1 MRVPRPAARIKA
13 FRIKPQD
20 LTHIIARVRWW
31 ILTLLFLGTTVNY
44 LDRIILGILLPEIR
58 KDIPMT
64 DQVYGYV
71 TGAFQ
76 MAYTIGFLIAGKT
89 IDKIGTRLGY
99 SLAILW
105 WSVAAAFHSLATS
118 PLSLGL
124 IRATLGIGEAGNF
137 PAAIKGVSEWFPK
150 KDQAL
155 ATGIFNAGAS
165 IATMI
170 GPGIF
175 YFLTT
180 RYGWR
185 TCFLLTASSGL
196 VVLLLWFFTR
206 ATPPE
211 VEGASEP
218 KIGWLEVLGY
228 KETWGYAAAKFF
240 SDPVWWFYLNWLPPY
255 FYDVR
260 HFKLSEIAWAF
271 PFIYLMADLGSVGGG
286 WLAGF
291 LIRRGWD
298 AGKARI
304 FSMGICA
311 ACMPIAATSVVFDNA
326 IVAIGLI
333 SLATAAH
340 QGWSANLY
348 ITVPDVF
355 PKNAVASATGIG
367 ACLGGFGGVIFSSL
381 LPAYIVTHFGYTPIF
396 FLLGGFHLT
405 GFFILKYLMGDLKP
419 VAIKPKAH

>member
-1 MRVPRPAARIKA
+1 M
-13 FRIKPQD
+13 
-20 LTHIIARVRWW
+20 RWW

-58 KDIPMT
+58 KEIPMT
-64 DQVYGYV
+64 DQVYSYV
-71 TGAFQ
+71 TSAFQ
-76 MAYTIGFLIAGKT
+76 LAYTVGFLIAGKT

-105 WSVAAAFHSLATS
+105 WSVAAALHSFAST
-118 PLSLGL
+118 PMTLGAF
-124 IRATLGIGEAGNF
+124 RAILGIGEAGNF
-137 PAAIKGVSEWFPK
+137 PAAIKAVSEWFPK

-175 YFLTT
+175 LFLTT
-180 RYGWR
+180 RFGWR
-185 TCFLLTASSGL
+185 TCFLLTALSGL
-196 VVLLLWFFTR
+196 VVLVLWFFTKGR
-206 ATPPE
+206 PTE
-211 VEGASEP
+211 LENFQEP
-218 KIGWLEVLGY
+218 KLGWVDVLGY

-240 SDPVWWFYLNWLPPY
+240 SDPVWWFYIFWLPPY

-260 HFKLSEIAWAF
+260 HFDLKQIAWAF
-271 PFIYLMADLGSVGGG
+271 PFIYLMADFGSVGGG
-286 WLAGF
+286 WLSGW

-298 AGKARI
+298 AGKARL
-304 FSMGICA
+304 FAMGLCA
-311 ACMPIAATSVVFDNA
+311 ACMPIAATSVLFESA
-326 IVAIGLI
+326 IIAILLL

-367 ACLGGFGGVIFSSL
+367 ACLGGLGGVIFSSL
-381 LPAYIVTHFGYTPIF
+381 LPGYIVTHFGYTPLF
-396 FLLGGFHLT
+396 FIMGGFHLT
-405 GFFILKYLMGDLKP
+405 GFFILKALMGDLKP
-419 VAIKPKAH
+419 VVIKPRAL